1 MSPESEQETET
12 QSGLSLNDM
21 LFMLFR
27 HKWKLLL
34 CAAIGVGAAVAIYLL
49 SPPVYESEAKLLVR
63 YVIDKSAVDP
73 LDATIKTPNS
83 QSLNLINSEVE
94 ILTSWDLAMQ
104 IVDAIGVERLT
115 AGGRGQASKVAA
127 ARDILRELSVNA
139 LKDTNIITVSYRNG
153 DPELAVRVLQ
163 ELVTRYFDKHL
174 EVHRSVGA
182 FDLVSRETNQ
192 LRTQLGQTEE
202 ELKRLKAKAGVI
214 TLQESTASLNAELAK
229 AQEELNASE
238 ADLAGQQARVK
249 EIERYLAGTDSA
261 QTPNTAPRQP
271 GNDTVQD
278 YQSLVSRV
286 AHLREMEMSLLS
298 KYTPE
303 NRIVKVT
310 EAQITD
316 LENQKRSM
324 EQRYPGLVA
333 AAATATIVPGQSIR
347 PDLVS
352 EKARLV
358 AVEAQTNALRSRV
371 AALQEQAKTLADVGP
386 QIAELQRRRDV
397 EEANY
402 KYFEASLEKARV
414 DETLDPSRMPN
425 ISVVQ
430 KPSAAQKAT
439 RDVRKVVFGLAGG
452 GIGFGI
458 AIAVLIEMVLDRTI
472 KRPLELETRLH
483 IPVLMSI
490 PYFGRNGQ
498 LRLRANNSD
507 PDDAGIHGG
516 EGSELDPWENNHLIR
531 PFCEALRDR
540 LIFDFELSR
549 MVHKP
554 KLVAVTSCTDGA
566 GASTL
571 AVGVATALSETCD
584 GKVLLVDK
592 QFDPRRFYD
601 LIAEFKESDFDYII
615 FDMPSL
621 TNGAATLAMSG
632 LMDKVL
638 LVVEAEKSSRD
649 TVKRAYAKLAA
660 AKAKVVT
667 VFNKTRSYGPKWLE
681 SEV

>member
-1 MSPESEQETET
+1 MSESEQEP
-12 QSGLSLNDM
+12 QPSGMNLNDV
-21 LFMLFR
+21 LFMLFK
-27 HKWKLLL
+27 HKWKLLF
-34 CAAIGVGAAVAIYLL
+34 CAIIGIAAAVAIFLL
-49 SPPVYESEAKLLVR
+49 SPSVYESQAKLLVR
-63 YVIDKSAVDP
+63 YVVDKSAVDAI
-73 LDATIKTPNS
+73 DGQVKTPNS

-94 ILTSWDLAMQ
+94 ILTSWDLATQ
-104 IVDAIGVERLT
+104 VAEAIGVGRL
-115 AGGRGQASKVAA
+115 AASKPGALPDKTEA
-127 ARDILRELSVNA
+127 ARNIIRGLNVTA
-139 LKDTNIITVSYRNG
+139 LKDTNIIVATYRNAN
-153 DPELAVRVLQ
+153 PELAVRVLQ

-182 FDLVSRETNQ
+182 FDFVTRETNQ
-192 LRTQLGQTEE
+192 VRTQLNQTEE

-214 TLQESTASLNAELAK
+214 SLPETTASLNAELAK
-229 AQEELNASE
+229 SQEDLNAAE
-238 ADLAGQQARVK
+238 AELAGQQARVK
-249 EIERYLAGTDSA
+249 EIERYMAGADATQMESA
-261 QTPNTAPRQP
+261 SHRPS
-271 GNDTVQD
+271 NDALQD
-278 YQSLVSRV
+278 YQSLVNHV
-286 AHLREMEMSLLS
+286 AHLRETEMSLLS
-298 KYTPE
+298 RYTPE
-303 NRIVKVT
+303 NRIVKLT
-310 EAQITD
+310 QSQIAD
-316 LENQKRSM
+316 LENQRRAM
-324 EQRYPGLVA
+324 EQRFPGLA
-333 AAATATIVPGQSIR
+333 AAATVTGSAQNGR
-347 PDLVS
+347 PDLIS

-358 AVEAQTNALRSRV
+358 SIEAQANTLRSRIAV
-371 AALQEQAKTLADVGP
+371 LEDQAKVLSELGP

-402 KYFEASLEKARV
+402 KYFEASLDKARI

-439 RDVRKVVFGLAGG
+439 RDVKKVVLGLAGG

-458 AIAVLIEMVLDRTI
+458 AIAVLIEMVLDRTV
-472 KRPLELETRLH
+472 KRPLELETRLR
-483 IPVLMSI
+483 IPVLLSI

-498 LRLRANNSD
+498 LHLRANNSD
-507 PDDAGIHGG
+507 PDADGFNDGDP
-516 EGSELDPWENNHLIR
+516 SSLDPWEDNHFIR

-540 LIFDFELSR
+540 LIFDFELSK
-549 MVHKP
+549 MAHKP

-566 GASTL
+566 GASTI

-601 LIAEFKESDFDYII
+601 LIAEFKASDFDYII

-621 TNGAATLAMSG
+621 TNGAATLAMAG

-638 LVVEAEKSSRD
+638 LVVEAEKSNRD

-660 AKAKVVT
+660 AQAKVVT

>member
-1 MSPESEQETET
+1 MSESEQETQQ
-12 QSGLSLNDM
+12 QSSGVSLNDV
-21 LFMLFR
+21 LFMLFK
-27 HKWKLLL
+27 HKWKLML
-34 CAAIGVGAAVAIYLL
+34 CATIGVGAAIAIYFL
-49 SPPVYESEAKLLVR
+49 SPSVYESEAKLLVR
-63 YVIDKSAVDP
+63 YVVDKSAVDAI
-73 LDATIKTPNS
+73 DASVKTPNA

-104 IVDAIGVERLT
+104 VVDAIGVERL
-115 AGGRGQASKVAA
+115 AGGPRTQADKVGA
-127 ARDILRELSVNA
+127 ARDILRALSVSA
-139 LKDTNIITVSYRNG
+139 LKDTNIIVVSYRNA

-182 FDLVSRETNQ
+182 FDFVTRETNQ
-192 LRTQLGQTEE
+192 LRTRLNQTEE

-214 TLQESTASLNAELAK
+214 SLPETTASLNTELAK
-229 AQEELNASE
+229 SQEGLNAAE

-249 EIERYLAGTDSA
+249 ELERYLAGADAGREENAARRPSDDA
-261 QTPNTAPRQP
+261 I
-271 GNDTVQD
+271 QD
-278 YQSLVSRV
+278 YQSLVNRV
-286 AHLREMEMSLLS
+286 AHLRETEMSLLS
-298 KYTPE
+298 RYTPE

-310 EAQITD
+310 QAQIAD
-316 LENQKRSM
+316 LESQRRSM
-324 EQRYPGLVA
+324 EQRFPGLA
-333 AAATATIVPGQSIR
+333 AMVITPATPGQPAR

-358 AVEAQTNALRSRV
+358 AIEAQTNTLRSRV
-371 AALQEQAKTLADVGP
+371 AALQDQAKVLSELGP

-402 KYFEASLEKARV
+402 KYFEASLEKARI

-430 KPSAAQKAT
+430 KPSSAQKAT
-439 RDVRKVVFGLAGG
+439 RDVKKVVLGLAGG
-452 GIGFGI
+452 GIGFGV
-458 AIAVLIEMVLDRTI
+458 AIALLIEMVLDRTV

-483 IPVLMSI
+483 IPVLLSI

-507 PDDAGIHGG
+507 PDEAGIHDGD
-516 EGSELDPWENNHLIR
+516 GSSLDPWEENHFIR

-540 LIFDFELSR
+540 LIFDFELSK
-549 MVHKP
+549 MAHKP

-571 AVGVATALSETCD
+571 AVGVATALSDTCD

-601 LIAEFKESDFDYII
+601 LIAEFKASDFDYII

-621 TNGAATLAMSG
+621 TNGAATLAMAG
-632 LMDKVL
+632 LMDKVV
-638 LVVEAEKSSRD
+638 LVVEAGKSNRD
-649 TVKRAYAKLAA
+649 TVKRAFAKLAA

-681 SEV
+681 TEV

>member
-1 MSPESEQETET
+1 MSSEPEQETQP
-12 QSGLSLNDM
+12 QSGLSMNDV
-21 LFMLFR
+21 LFMLFK

-34 CAAIGVGAAVAIYLL
+34 CATIGVGAAAALYFL

-63 YVIDKSAVDP
+63 YVVDKSAVDS
-73 LDATIKTPNS
+73 LDGAIKTPNS

-104 IVDAIGVERLT
+104 VVDAIGVERL
-115 AGGRGQASKVAA
+115 AGGPRARADKVAA
-127 ARDILRELSVNA
+127 AGNILRALSVNA
-139 LKDTNIITVSYRNG
+139 LKDTNIIVVSYRNA

-174 EVHRSVGA
+174 EVHRSIGA
-182 FDLVSRETNQ
+182 FDFVTRETNQ
-192 LRTQLGQTEE
+192 LRTRLSQTED
-202 ELKRLKAKAGVI
+202 ELKRLKDRAGVI
-214 TLQESTASLNAELAK
+214 SLPETTASLNAELAK
-229 AQEELNASE
+229 TQQDLSTAE
-238 ADLAGQQARVK
+238 AELAGQQARVK
-249 EIERYLAGTDSA
+249 EVERYTAGTDTS
-261 QTPNTAPRQP
+261 QTEDTARRPST
-271 GNDTVQD
+271 DVVQD
-278 YQSLVSRV
+278 YQSLVNRV
-286 AHLREMEMSLLS
+286 AHLRETEMSLLS
-298 KYTPE
+298 RYTPE

-310 EAQITD
+310 QVQIAD
-316 LENQKRSM
+316 LESQRRSM
-324 EQRYPGLVA
+324 EQKYPGLIATVA
-333 AAATATIVPGQSIR
+333 TVAGLGQAAR
-347 PDLVS
+347 PDMVS
-352 EKARLV
+352 ERARLV
-358 AVEAQTNALRSRV
+358 AIEAQTNTLRSRLTT
-371 AALQEQAKTLADVGP
+371 LQDQAKTLSELAP

-402 KYFEASLEKARV
+402 KYFEASLEKARI

-430 KPSAAQKAT
+430 KPSAAQKAN
-439 RDVRKVVFGLAGG
+439 RDVKKVVLGLAGG

-458 AIAVLIEMVLDRTI
+458 AIAVLIEMVLDRTV

-483 IPVLMSI
+483 IPVLLSI

-507 PDDAGIHGG
+507 PDEADIHDG
-516 EGSELDPWENNHLIR
+516 EGSNLDPWEDSHFIR

-540 LIFDFELSR
+540 LIFDFELSK
-549 MVHKP
+549 MAHKP

-592 QFDPRRFYD
+592 QFDPRRFYE
-601 LIAEFKESDFDYII
+601 LIAEFKASEFDYII

-621 TNGAATLAMSG
+621 SNGAATLAMAG

-638 LVVEAEKSSRD
+638 LVVEAEKSNRD